1 MVARRASASGQERLI
16 AQALGR
22 ALAIGHLRVTM
33 VEGVPHIEGTV
44 SSYGDKRL
52 ATETAT
58 ALTGV
63 RQVVNHLRIA
73 PQGSFSDAAIAQAV
87 LAALEADPLVN
98 TDDITLETREGVVE
112 LRGRVETPAARRSA
126 ESAACSVRG
135 VHCVVNRLETREP
148 AVVGQELERDLEE
161 DLCRCLCLESR
172 AVHVRFEA
180 GVVHL
185 GGVVPSPRYR
195 QAAEEMVRWHSQ
207 VSDVVNSLAVEETSL
222 TAKGS
227 NIMGPEAR
235 AS

>member
-1 MVARRASASGQERLI
+1 MVARRANALSQDQQI
-16 AQALGR
+16 ARALGR

-33 VEGVPHIEGTV
+33 VGRVPHIEGTV
-44 SSYGDKRL
+44 SSYGDKQL
-52 ATETAT
+52 ATETT
-58 ALTGV
+58 RALTGV

-112 LRGRVETPAARRSA
+112 LRGRVETLAARCSA

-148 AVVGQELERDLEE
+148 GLVGQELARNLEE
-161 DLCRCLCLESR
+161 DLCRCLCLEPG

-185 GGVVPSPRYR
+185 GGAVPSPGHR

-207 VSDVVNSLAVEETSL
+207 VSDVVNSLAVEETSS
-222 TAKGS
+222 TAGES
-227 NIMGPEAR
+227 NIMGEEAR